1 MYVKAIGYVFHGL
14 LKIKVFNLLY
24 EADRIPGLST
34 AETLEEAFVGMYQK
48 GRSLFL
54 LEGTEAFP
62 TRTCS
67 LQVYVWGNDIVQV
80 YPGLEFGHEVPL
92 KFCHP
97 DS

>member
-1 MYVKAIGYVFHGL
+1 MDFKELSPVGNNVWGGAPRRALLVPDRYVEAIGYVFHGL

-62 TRTCS
+62 T
-67 LQVYVWGNDIVQV
+67 
-80 YPGLEFGHEVPL
+80 
-92 KFCHP
+92 
-97 DS
+97 